1 MVLRTSTIEEPRS
14 VTGIII
20 RDEHVHYAEM
30 AGTVGFRVQENER
43 VYVGAGVATIQEP
56 NIVRA
61 AVGHLSIVESQA
73 MDIQYR
79 RTAISVTNAEVQR
92 LNNHMSNM
100 VNGRMHNFS
109 SLNLSEVYSLRDD
122 LNQVISTRNQINI
135 DDGVAARDSLGRDQE
150 LHNAMMEA
158 YSQNVYA
165 DVSGIMSRRIDGWE
179 SYWTLNS
186 IDNLS
191 QKDVSETM
199 EFDALLPPQDVQPG
213 DPVFKIVGNIWYIA
227 AYMPNDLI
235 EDFTAGHTRTIYL
248 RNVNSDSYEPHSLRI
263 QSIDYGINYSLV
275 VFRNTRYVIDFL
287 NQRNVSIRIS
297 SGIQQGLKLP
307 DTAIATRQHY
317 RIPIEYIYGVSE
329 RYVLLF
335 AEDGNVP
342 VPVTIDEYT
351 DYYAYVPAA
360 QSLGFGS
367 ILVPRSYHD
376 PHLRLS
382 DEHLHLRHGVY
393 VEVWGVADF
402 TAINIGESSPA
413 AGYVL
418 LDPMLNPGI
427 SEFTHIVI
435 DASRVEDG
443 QILRR

>member
-1 MVLRTSTIEEPRS
+1 MIEPRS

-20 RDEHVHYAEM
+20 RDEHVYYAEM
-30 AGTVGFRVQENER
+30 AGSVGFRVQENER

-56 NIVRA
+56 SIVRA
-61 AVGHLSIVESQA
+61 AARHLSVVENQA

-92 LNNHMSNM
+92 LNGHMVNM
-100 VNGRMHNFS
+100 VNGRIHNFS
-109 SLNLSEVYSLRDD
+109 SLNLSEVYLLRDD
-122 LNQVISTRNQINI
+122 LNQVINTRNQINI
-135 DDGVAARDSLGRDQE
+135 VDGVAARDSLGRDQE
-150 LHNAMMEA
+150 LHSAMMDA
-158 YSQNVYA
+158 YSRNVYA
-165 DVSGIMSRRIDGWE
+165 GVSGIMSRRIDGWE
-179 SYWTLNS
+179 SQWTLSS
-186 IDNLS
+186 ISSLTRE
-191 QKDVSETM
+191 DVNQSI
-199 EFDALLPPQDVQPG
+199 EFDTLVPQQDVQPG
-213 DPVFKIVGNIWYIA
+213 DSVFKIVGNIWYIA

-235 EDFTAGHTRTIYL
+235 EDFTVGHTHTIYL
-248 RNVNSDSYEPHSLRI
+248 RNASTDNYEPHSLRI
-263 QSIDYGINYSLV
+263 QSIDYGISYSLV
-275 VFRNTRYVIDFL
+275 VFRNTRHVIDFL

-317 RIPIEYIYGVSE
+317 RIPTDYIYGITE

-335 AEDGNVP
+335 AETGNVP
-342 VPVTIDEYT
+342 VPVSIDEYT
-351 DYYAYVPAA
+351 DYYVYVPASQGLA
-360 QSLGFGS
+360 VGS
-367 ILVPRSYHD
+367 ILVPRSYQD

-382 DEHLHLRHGVY
+382 EEHLHLRHGVY

-402 TAINIGESSPA
+402 TMINMGESSPT

-418 LDPMLNPGI
+418 LDPVLNPGI
-427 SEFTHIVI
+427 SEFVHIVI